1 MCFGDQ
7 SYYQREK
14 YGRLFS
20 WTSPLDLE
28 NNLHFNSPCSQTS
41 LSVED
46 LALAHHLLVS
56 RNQAVSRGELSVRTS
71 KRLSTSTNRNKVLA
85 ILESLTLD
93 QVCKEIHQIAIE
105 AADVAAVGGE
115 GVNLIDTVVAI
126 PQLPR
131 VAGDGDSGDGRAG
144 GGDWA
149 GAAECGQPDHD
160 FVFVFAACG
169 RGGEDVVRDV
179 GDDVAAGLNPLPA
192 GGEGLDL
199 ADLDGVGLGDDVG
212 VGLDLA

>member
-1 MCFGDQ
+1 MDISAAIEDMLYFDSFVVQ
-7 SYYQREK
+7 HSLASK
-14 YGRLFS
+14 
-20 WTSPLDLE
+20 SPI
-28 NNLHFNSPCSQTS
+28 
-41 LSVED
+41 
-46 LALAHHLLVS
+46 LAHHLLVS
-56 RNQAVSRGELSVRTS
+56 RNQAVSRGELGVRTS
-71 KRLSTSTNRNKVLA
+71 ERLSTSTNRDKVLA

-105 AADVAAVGGE
+105 AADIAAVGGE

-144 GGDWA
+144 GGDGA

-179 GDDVAAGLNPLPA
+179 GDDVAAGLDPLPA

-199 ADLDGVGLGDDVG
+199 ADLDGICLGDDVG